1 MIQFVRAGSIVLAAC
16 ALAVFRPPAAHS
28 QQRSEY
34 DRESAGT
41 RMLELASGTSI
52 RMLLDASNLGSGEV
66 EVAEIT
72 FPAGMSPTGAH
83 RHTAIEIFYVIEGVL
98 GHVVNGEEHRIE
110 PGRVGVVKPGD
121 EVVHRVV
128 GSSPVRALVIQR
140 SWTPFTS
147 AVAITHPLSL
157 GIRIACSSF
166 SL

>member
-1 MIQFVRAGSIVLAAC
+1 
-16 ALAVFRPPAAHS
+16 
-28 QQRSEY
+28 
-34 DRESAGT
+34 
-41 RMLELASGTSI
+41 
-52 RMLLDASNLGSGEV
+52 
-66 EVAEIT
+66 
-72 FPAGMSPTGAH
+72 MSPTGAH
-83 RHTAIEIFYVIEGVL
+83 RHTAIEIFCVIEGVL